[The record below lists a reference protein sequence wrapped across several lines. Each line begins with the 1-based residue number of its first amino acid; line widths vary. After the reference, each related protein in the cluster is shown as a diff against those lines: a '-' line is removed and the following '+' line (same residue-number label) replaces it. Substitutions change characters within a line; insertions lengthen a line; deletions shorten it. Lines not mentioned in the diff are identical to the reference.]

1 LYIKSTDKYKPLPV
15 DIFEDYADGLRINEK
30 MLALGKF
37 ERIISNLGGHF
48 GTVVTDRK
56 KLKSNLT

>member
-30 MLALGKF
+30 MLAL
-37 ERIISNLGGHF
+37 ENL
-48 GTVVTDRK
+48 K
-56 KLKSNLT
+56 ESSQI